1 MVSSPVQNPIT
12 DQEDPGD
19 RDTILVVEDD
29 PQCASLLKVLLEDE
43 GHPVVLASTG
53 GEGQRILRDAA
64 ISLVL
69 LDLRLP
75 DMNGTDLMQDVQRLD
90 APPEVVV
97 ITAHATLESAIM
109 AIEAGAAGYILK
121 PVDPTRF
128 RALVGKVLE
137 RRRLQRE
144 NAALYERID
153 CERRRLQALYEV
165 SRHLISVRDID
176 DVLSLIVRETSR
188 LLGAEAVA
196 LRLLEGEEF
205 VLKAYT
211 ELAGALISR
220 IRVST
225 RASLSGLVLAAG
237 EPVVI
242 EDLLEDT
249 RHDPAYTRGVAN
261 LGFRGFLGVPLRAH
275 GETIGALN
283 VYTIDMDL
291 GGFKADLRAS
301 AVPTQWGEKLVL
313 RMLSKEASVID
324 LEGLGL
330 DPTGYQIV
338 LRNLLRPFG
347 MLLITGPTGSGKSTT
362 LSAMLQRLAAER
374 QNMVNITTIEDP
386 VESTIP
392 RINQIPINLAA
403 GLDFA
408 AGLRAVLRQDPDVI
422 MVGEM
427 RDRETAELGVRAA
440 LLGRLLLSTLHTN
453 DATAAVPR
461 LMDMGIESFLLASTL
476 SLVVGQRLVRRIC
489 TSYRESVTPEESV
502 LRALQARPDFEATIR
517 ILRDQGV
524 LSKGADPLSALRL
537 FRGKGCRQCGGTGFK
552 GRLGVFELFE
562 IDEQVRGMIM
572 ERRDAAS
579 IRAAAISR
587 GMKTMF
593 QDGLAKVFLGETTL
607 EEVFRV
613 AL

>member
-1 MVSSPVQNPIT
+1 MMLGLRVTEEELRALLVTQLEVLGEAEFEKARKMAARLAIPLERALADHCRIPL
-12 DQEDPGD
+12 EF
-19 RDTILVVEDD
+19 ILKHLAESWGVGFVD
-29 PQCASLLKVLLEDE
+29 LKVSDVKMDALRTVPAELARSHMVVPFELTGSTLRVAMFDPRDRKIRDDIQRRAGLQVVPCLAPEMAIRRVHLLYNEE
-43 GHPVVLASTG
+43 LRGMLERSTG
-53 GEGQRILRDAA
+53 EEVASVLRARRPGEEERSAVD
-64 ISLVL
+64 LVN
-69 LDLRLP
+69 R
-75 DMNGTDLMQDVQRLD
+75 
-90 APPEVVV
+90 
-97 ITAHATLESAIM
+97 
-109 AIEAGAAGYILK
+109 
-121 PVDPTRF
+121 
-128 RALVGKVLE
+128 VLE
-137 RRRLQRE
+137 YAVVTRASDIHIEPFELEGLVRC
-144 NAALYERID
+144 RID
-153 CERRRLQALYEV
+153 GVLR
-165 SRHLISVRDID
+165 
-176 DVLSLIVRETSR
+176 DVLSLPRP
-188 LLGAEAVA
+188 LLA
-196 LRLLEGEEF
+196 
-205 VLKAYT
+205 
-211 ELAGALISR
+211 
-220 IRVST
+220 
-225 RASLSGLVLAAG
+225 
-237 EPVVI
+237 PVVARVKI
-242 EDLLEDT
+242 LATMRIDE
-249 RHDPAYTRGVAN
+249 H
-261 LGFRGFLGVPLRAH
+261 RAPQD
-275 GETIGALN
+275 GR
-283 VYTIDMDL
+283 IDMDL

-313 RMLSKEASVID
+313 RVLSKEASVID

-362 LSAMLQRLAAER
+362 LYAMLQRLAAER

-408 AGLRAVLRQDPDVI
+408 TGLRAVLRQDPDVI

-461 LMDMGIESFLLASTL
+461 LLDMGVESFLLASTM

-489 TSYRESVTPEESV
+489 TSCRESVTPEETV

-517 ILRDQGV
+517 ILQDQGV

-537 FRGKGCRQCGGTGFK
+537 FHGKGCGQCTGTGFK

-579 IRAAAISR
+579 IRAAAISQ

-593 QDGLAKVFLGETTL
+593 QDGLSKVFLGETTL

>member
-1 MVSSPVQNPIT
+1 MMLGLRVTEEELRALLVTQLEVLGEAEFEKARKMAARLAIPLERALADHCRIPL
-12 DQEDPGD
+12 EF
-19 RDTILVVEDD
+19 ILKHLAESWGVGFVD
-29 PQCASLLKVLLEDE
+29 LKVSDVKMDALRTVPAELARSHTLVPFELTGSTLRVAMFDPRDRKIRDDIQRRAGLQVVPCLAPEMAIRRVHLLYNEE
-43 GHPVVLASTG
+43 LRGMLERSTG
-53 GEGQRILRDAA
+53 EEVASVLRARRPGEEERSAVD
-64 ISLVL
+64 LVN
-69 LDLRLP
+69 R
-75 DMNGTDLMQDVQRLD
+75 
-90 APPEVVV
+90 
-97 ITAHATLESAIM
+97 
-109 AIEAGAAGYILK
+109 
-121 PVDPTRF
+121 
-128 RALVGKVLE
+128 VLE
-137 RRRLQRE
+137 YAVVTRASDIHIEPFELEGLVRC
-144 NAALYERID
+144 RID
-153 CERRRLQALYEV
+153 GVLR
-165 SRHLISVRDID
+165 
-176 DVLSLIVRETSR
+176 DVLSLPRPQDGR
-188 LLGAEAVA
+188 
-196 LRLLEGEEF
+196 
-205 VLKAYT
+205 
-211 ELAGALISR
+211 
-220 IRVST
+220 
-225 RASLSGLVLAAG
+225 
-237 EPVVI
+237 
-242 EDLLEDT
+242 
-249 RHDPAYTRGVAN
+249 
-261 LGFRGFLGVPLRAH
+261 
-275 GETIGALN
+275 
-283 VYTIDMDL
+283 IDMDL

-313 RMLSKEASVID
+313 RVLSKEASVID

-338 LRNLLRPFG
+338 LRNLLRSFG

-362 LSAMLQRLAAER
+362 LYAMLQRLAAER

-408 AGLRAVLRQDPDVI
+408 TGLRAVLRQDPDVI

-461 LMDMGIESFLLASTL
+461 LLDMGVESFLLASTM

-489 TSYRESVTPEESV
+489 TSCRESVTPEETV

-517 ILRDQGV
+517 ILQDQGV

-537 FRGKGCRQCGGTGFK
+537 FHGKGCGQCTGTGFK

-579 IRAAAISR
+579 IRAAAISQ

-593 QDGLAKVFLGETTL
+593 QDGLSKVFLGETTL